1 MGDLHPPP
9 KAIALHDQPS
19 NKVSAGP
26 SASAEGSSLS
36 TPYVSPASKRGD
48 MVDSPSHGTT
58 RKEEQLNHAG
68 SKYKTL
74 FVGSE
79 AFEGHSDNLRDSP
92 LPPYP
97 LAVCQGQGDPAAKE
111 SQEARETVWNDQ
123 EEGPGSAGGDN
134 PQ

>member
-9 KAIALHDQPS
+9 KAFATCDRTKFWRGLVPVRMDLPFPHHMFHRQVKGEIWRTTLVMERYGR
-19 NKVSAGP
+19 KVCARLYLSFCAVAD
-26 SASAEGSSLS
+26 SFISL
-36 TPYVSPASKRGD
+36 T
-48 MVDSPSHGTT
+48 
-58 RKEEQLNHAG
+58 EQLNHAG

-97 LAVCQGQGDPAAKE
+97 
-111 SQEARETVWNDQ
+111 
-123 EEGPGSAGGDN
+123 
-134 PQ
+134 